1 MAKYD
6 LRDEAI
12 VVLEP
17 GEIVQAPVDEA
28 AGRSSWGHPWERMR
42 QRGDIAFNEVGAV
55 LDLAWSLN
63 GHSDRRLGTV
73 HLTAEVTSVTPERR
87 VQMDY
92 SGDLAGTAVWAF
104 DPADEGHT
112 RITTRW
118 TEDPHSLLG
127 RLLGPVADVPRTHS
141 RVMQETF
148 RRLERYAIARRRRQP
163 V

>member
-12 VVLEP
+12 VGLEP

-28 AGRSSWGHPWERMR
+28 AGRSSWGHPWVRMR

-63 GHSDRRLGTV
+63 GHVDRRLGTV
-73 HLTAEVTSVTPERR
+73 HLTAKVTSVTPERR

-104 DPADEGHT
+104 DRRT
-112 RITTRW
+112 RDT
-118 TEDPHSLLG
+118 PGSPPVG
-127 RLLGPVADVPRTHS
+127 RRIRTAFWCVCS
-141 RVMQETF
+141 VRSQACREPT
-148 RRLERYAIARRRRQP
+148 P
-163 V
+163 G